1 MKKFKMK
8 VVVQS
13 KETATDSPVTNQFSS
28 GVYEDVSEVIPD
40 LMSFLKDI
48 QKNNVQLDSF
58 DYVSP
63 DIPAF
68 ELPHFDRLGSNPTVQ
83 SVIDIDNDANDPGIQ
98 SDTSIINDTDTNQ
111 IEEEESIS
119 KVESIP
125 VENTTN
131 TESEGFVVPEDEDE
145 FDPDEDTNFDF

>member
-40 LMSFLKDI
+40 LMSFLKDV
-48 QKNNVQLDSF
+48 QKNNEQLDSF
-58 DYVSP
+58 DYTSP
-63 DIPAF
+63 DIPTF
-68 ELPHFDRLGSNPTVQ
+68 ELPHFDRLVGSST
-83 SVIDIDNDANDPGIQ
+83 IQ
-98 SDTSIINDTDTNQ
+98 SDVDVVDGVDNTDDNQ
-111 IEEEESIS
+111 IEDEEPIS

-131 TESEGFVVPEDEDE
+131 TESERFVVPEDDDE
-145 FDPDEDTNFDF
+145 FDPDGDTDFDF

>member
-40 LMSFLKDI
+40 LMSFLRDI
-48 QKNNVQLDSF
+48 QKNNERLDSF
-58 DYVSP
+58 DYESP
-63 DIPAF
+63 DIPVF
-68 ELPHFDRLGSNPTVQ
+68 ELPHFDRLGGNS
-83 SVIDIDNDANDPGIQ
+83 AIQ
-98 SDTSIINDTDTNQ
+98 LDTNIVDDTDDNQ
-111 IEEEESIS
+111 IEDEESIS

-131 TESEGFVVPEDEDE
+131 AGSEGFVVPEDEDE

>member
-63 DIPAF
+63 DIPVF
-68 ELPHFDRLGSNPTVQ
+68 ELPHFDRLG
-83 SVIDIDNDANDPGIQ
+83 DNLAVQ

-125 VENTTN
+125 VESTTN

>member
-63 DIPAF
+63 DIPVF
-68 ELPHFDRLGSNPTVQ
+68 ELPHFDRLGNNPA
-83 SVIDIDNDANDPGIQ
+83 IE
-98 SDTSIINDTDTNQ
+98 SDTNIVNDVDDNQ
-111 IEEEESIS
+111 IEEEEEESIS
-119 KVESIP
+119 KVESTPI
-125 VENTTN
+125 EDTTS

-145 FDPDEDTNFDF
+145 FDPDEDTSFDF

>member
-13 KETATDSPVTNQFSS
+13 KENTTDSPVTNQFSS

-48 QKNNVQLDSF
+48 QKNNEQLDSF
-58 DYVSP
+58 DYEAP
-63 DIPAF
+63 DIPVF
-68 ELPHFDRLGSNPTVQ
+68 ELPHFDRLGGNSDV
-83 SVIDIDNDANDPGIQ
+83 Q
-98 SDTSIINDTDTNQ
+98 SDTDIVDETDDHQ
-111 IEEEESIS
+111 IEDNELIS
-119 KVESIP
+119 KVESTS
-125 VENTTN
+125 VEDTTT

>member
-40 LMSFLKDI
+40 LMSFLKDV

-63 DIPAF
+63 DIPVF
-68 ELPHFDRLGSNPTVQ
+68 ELPHFDRLGNNPA
-83 SVIDIDNDANDPGIQ
+83 IE
-98 SDTSIINDTDTNQ
+98 SDTNIVNDVDDDQ
-111 IEEEESIS
+111 HEEEESIS
-119 KVESIP
+119 KVEFTP
-125 VENTTN
+125 VEDITS